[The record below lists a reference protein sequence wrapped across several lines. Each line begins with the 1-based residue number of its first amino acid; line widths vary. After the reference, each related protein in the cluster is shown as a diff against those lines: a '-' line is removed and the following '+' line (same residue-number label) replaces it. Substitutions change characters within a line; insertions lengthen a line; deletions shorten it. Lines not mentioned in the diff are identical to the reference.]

1 KAAQASARE
10 QAIQDA
16 RAKAEAMAR
25 TAGVALGKVVSVND
39 VGTPATVDAF
49 KMAIPA
55 PSTFA
60 ALTAQVPAGQLDVVV
75 RVQVQ
80 FEIG

>member
-1 KAAQASARE
+1 
-10 QAIQDA
+10 
-16 RAKAEAMAR
+16 
-25 TAGVALGKVVSVND
+25 VSVND

-49 KMAIPA
+49 KFAIPA
-55 PSTFA
+55 PSTFTTLA
-60 ALTAQVPAGQLDVVV
+60 SQVPSGQLDVVV

>member
-1 KAAQASARE
+1 
-10 QAIQDA
+10 
-16 RAKAEAMAR
+16 MAR
-25 TAGVALGKVVSVND
+25 TAGVTLGKVVSVNE

-55 PSTFA
+55 NSAFA
-60 ALTAQVPAGQLDVVV
+60 ASAPQVPSGQLDVVV

>member
-1 KAAQASARE
+1 
-10 QAIQDA
+10 
-16 RAKAEAMAR
+16 MAT
-25 TAGVALGKVVSVND
+25 TAGVALGRVVSVND

-49 KMAIPA
+49 KMMIPA
-55 PSTFA
+55 PSTFTSMA
-60 ALTAQVPAGQLDVVV
+60 SQVPSGQLDVVV